1 MILPFLKHQ
10 PEPELDN
17 PKELVRASLAGEGSD
32 LAVGGLGP
40 AAESLGPDVVL
51 DTECSQLGVVFGERI
66 HRVPPPQVILL
77 GDPRAADQ
85 GVEGGVI
92 LEVLQLRQ
100 ADLLEVEVVRDEG
113 QLEVSEERPGV
124 PRPLRVVVSL
134 DELHDDADER
144 LLPLD
149 GGQHCAELGV
159 EDDPVTLDA
168 LGEQLHRQL
177 LELGAL
183 NNLD

>member
-10 PEPELDN
+10 PEPELDD
-17 PKELVRASLAGEGSD
+17 PYKLVRASLAGEGSD
-32 LAVGGLGP
+32 LAVDGLGP

-51 DTECSQLGVVFGERI
+51 DAECSQLGVVFGERI

-92 LEVLQLRQ
+92 LEVLQLGQ

-149 GGQHCAELGV
+149 GGQHRAELGV

-168 LGEQLHRQL
+168 LGE
-177 LELGAL
+177 
-183 NNLD
+183 

>member
-1 MILPFLKHQ
+1 MILPFFKHQ

-17 PKELVRASLAGEGSD
+17 PDKLVRASLV
-32 LAVGGLGP
+32 VGGLGP

-92 LEVLQLRQ
+92 LEVLQLGQ

-134 DELHDDADER
+134 DELHDDADQR

-168 LGEQLHRQL
+168 LGE
-177 LELGAL
+177 
-183 NNLD
+183 